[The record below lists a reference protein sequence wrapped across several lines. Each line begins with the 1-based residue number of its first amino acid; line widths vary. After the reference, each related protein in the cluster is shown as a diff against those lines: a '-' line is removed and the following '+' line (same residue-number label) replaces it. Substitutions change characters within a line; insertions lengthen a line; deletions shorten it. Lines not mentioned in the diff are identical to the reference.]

1 MADLLLQ
8 FFYFAR
14 PLMFVNLPGR
24 YFGLSV
30 FEIFAIVLL
39 GVLLAAYLV
48 SKPAKHRGFDALDSM
63 MLAFTIWAC
72 VVTFIQ
78 SDVSDWK
85 WTFRWTLPLIIYM
98 LLRRMVRTEKEY
110 MRYLHRLL
118 ISFVV
123 VIGANAIAIYVGY
136 GFVVAD
142 WVTGVE
148 RHDGIFNDV
157 HTMAHTV
164 GFGLM
169 LVVIYYGLL
178 KASGAP
184 RQVKRRRPALFVMV
198 AVMVPLGIYCQIMG
212 NVRTVLVGLVVF
224 LGILLLMTNRRRF
237 VMFAG
242 ALVVIWVTS
251 TFVETIFWD
260 VTGRVSTQGD
270 RTDMAGSG
278 RPWIWKHNLGLFA
291 DLPIEQKIMGIGV
304 GNEIGVIGAN
314 GVITAE
320 YRYRAWESHND
331 FLSALMELGI
341 VGFLL
346 LSAIFWL
353 WFRTIMRLPMAS
365 RVLFMSLLG
374 AVVVMNFLSN
384 SYLSRF
390 GLGQLLSMVMIGIH
404 VLPMAQTGPIHLG
417 NWRGLGQSV
426 ASGSGR
432 G

>member
-24 YFGLSV
+24 FFGLSW
-30 FEIFAIVLL
+30 FEIFAIVLVA
-39 GVLLAAYLV
+39 VLLLAFLL
-48 SKPAKHRGFDALDSM
+48 SKPARHRGLDSLDSM
-63 MLAFTIWAC
+63 MLAFTTWAC

-85 WTFRWTLPLIIYM
+85 WTFRWTLPLVIYM
-98 LLRRMVRTEKEY
+98 LLRRMVRTEKDY

-118 ISFVV
+118 VSFVLLIV
-123 VIGANAIAIYVGY
+123 TNAVAIYLGY

-142 WVTGVE
+142 WVTGIQ

-178 KASGAP
+178 KTSAVPGLQ
-184 RQVKRRRPALFVMV
+184 RKKRPALFMMV
-198 AVMVPLGIYCQIMG
+198 AVMVPAAVYCQIMG

-224 LGILLLMTNRRRF
+224 AGIYLGMTNRRRF
-237 VMFAG
+237 AAFAG
-242 ALVVIWVTS
+242 ALVVIWLTS

-260 VTGRVSTQGD
+260 VTGRVSTQGE
-270 RTDMAGSG
+270 RADMAGSG
-278 RPWIWKHNLGLFA
+278 RPWIWKHNLEIYSDA
-291 DLPIEQKIMGIGV
+291 PIEQKIMGIGV
-304 GNEIGVIGAN
+304 GNEIGVIGAD
-314 GVITAE
+314 GVITAKF
-320 YRYRAWESHND
+320 RYRAWESHND

-341 VGFLL
+341 VGFGLL
-346 LSAIFWL
+346 IGIFWS
-353 WFRTIMRLPMAS
+353 WFKTILRLPMPS
-365 RVLFMSLLG
+365 RVLFLSLLG
-374 AVVVMNFLSN
+374 AVIVMNFLSN

-404 VLPMAQTGPIHLG
+404 VLPTAQAGPIRSVS
-417 NWRGLGQSV
+417 WRDVGRYV
-426 ASGSGR
+426 ASGTER